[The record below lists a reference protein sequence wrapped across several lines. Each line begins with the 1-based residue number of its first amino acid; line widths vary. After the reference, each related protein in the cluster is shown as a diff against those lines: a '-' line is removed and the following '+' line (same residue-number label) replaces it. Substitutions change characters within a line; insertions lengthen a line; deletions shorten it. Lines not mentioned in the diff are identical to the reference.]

1 MLILKF
7 LPSVY
12 DILTYPNSLQGEKLK
27 KAKKLDDQMNI
38 DKYRIAANTIT
49 LFQNKSK
56 INIENKHVLNYTN
69 WRKDFLFPIIEF
81 LRYLHST

>member
-49 LFQNKSK
+49 LFQKKNLKL
-56 INIENKHVLNYTN
+56 I
-69 WRKDFLFPIIEF
+69 
-81 LRYLHST
+81 